1 MRTFRQFVLLPLVV
15 CLALCAFAGHA
26 LAQAAGSRVVGTVKS
41 ISGASVVVT
50 LDNGTDS
57 TITFTDSARIVR
69 AVPGQADLKSAL
81 PIHVSDIQ
89 VGDRISAHV
98 QAGDNNSLLG
108 ASALVMSKGDIAQ
121 KQQREREEW
130 RKGVGGIVKSV
141 DTSSGT
147 IAIPNSLAGSGKQIL
162 IHTSPQTEIR
172 RYSADSVKFED
183 AKTSTLD
190 QIKVGDQVR
199 ARGTKNEDGSEFTAQ
214 AIVSGSFREMAATV
228 ISADAGNRSVTVTDL
243 ATKKPITIKIGPD
256 SMLRKLPQM
265 MAVGI
270 AMRLKGVSP
279 GGAPSGAGGPAGSG
293 ASGNGAAAGNGTP
306 RWQGA
311 GGQGG
316 GQGWH
321 RRPGRIRRL
330 SWGERPSRFATNSRP
345 HAANA
350 AHGTGQGRRCHAG
363 CDRRKF
369 RVRTNGDNDPRR
381 SRADFDRG
389 SAWNECGSNRV
400 VSLEP
405 GIGWCWR
412 RRCRGWA
419 VKPFSCVERKVCGSF
434 F

>member
-50 LDNGTDS
+50 LDNGPDR

-243 ATKKPITIKIGPD
+243 ATKKPISIKIGPD

-316 GQGWH
+316 GQGWQGGANH
-321 RRPGRIRRL
+321 AGGPGGTGAPGGSDGFRGGNGPPDLQQILARMPPMQL
-330 SWGERPSRFATNSRP
+330 TELGKGDAVMLVATEGSSGSAP
-345 HAANA
+345 TAITILAGVEPILTAAPPGTNA
-350 AHGTGQGRRCHAG
+350 AATVLSPWNLGSGGAG
-363 CDRRKF
+363 G
-369 RVRTNGDNDPRR
+369 GDAAAGP
-381 SRADFDRG
+381 
-389 SAWNECGSNRV
+389 
-400 VSLEP
+400 
-405 GIGWCWR
+405 
-412 RRCRGWA
+412 
-419 VKPFSCVERKVCGSF
+419 
-434 F
+434 